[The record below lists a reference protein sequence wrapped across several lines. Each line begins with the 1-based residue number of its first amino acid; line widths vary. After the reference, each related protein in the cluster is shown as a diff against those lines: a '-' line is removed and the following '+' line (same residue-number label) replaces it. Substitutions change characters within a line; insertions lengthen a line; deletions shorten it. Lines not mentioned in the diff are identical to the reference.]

1 MARKYRMYVELD
13 GKRFAVTDY
22 PFFLKVE
29 EMIQRVEVGLDRH
42 RLMPVPKGGN
52 EVTTD
57 FREAGNYEAQR

>member
-1 MARKYRMYVELD
+1 MARKYQMYVELD
-13 GKRFAVTDY
+13 GKKFAVTDY
-22 PFFLKVE
+22 QFFLKVE
-29 EMIQRVEVGLDRH
+29 AMIRSVEAGWDRH